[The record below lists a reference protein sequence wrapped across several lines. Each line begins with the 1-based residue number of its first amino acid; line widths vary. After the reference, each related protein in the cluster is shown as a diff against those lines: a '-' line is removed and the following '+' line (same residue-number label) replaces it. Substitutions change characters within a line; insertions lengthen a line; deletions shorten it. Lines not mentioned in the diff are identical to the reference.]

1 VSMVARLKDI
11 AAAAAAV
18 AEEAMC
24 FPFCLLAGTVYHVSY
39 PTNSA
44 LPALLF
50 PVAFSALSSLFFD
63 PVLSTIVHFTT
74 KPLARSTTY
83 FVGLC

>member
-1 VSMVARLKDI
+1 MVARLKDI

-24 FPFCLLAGTVYHVSY
+24 FPFYLLAGTVYHVSY

-50 PVAFSALSSLFFD
+50 PSRVQCLLF
-63 PVLSTIVHFTT
+63 PVLRPRFINNRSLHYKASCEVDHVLCWIVLT
-74 KPLARSTTY
+74 
-83 FVGLC
+83 